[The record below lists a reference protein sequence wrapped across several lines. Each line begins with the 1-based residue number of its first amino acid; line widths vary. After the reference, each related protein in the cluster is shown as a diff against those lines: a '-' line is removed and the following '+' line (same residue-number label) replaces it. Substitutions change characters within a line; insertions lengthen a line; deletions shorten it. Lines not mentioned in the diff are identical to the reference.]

1 MAKVEFEVG
10 QVVSVLEGAFFGEK
24 RNPRELKDYK
34 VKSFN
39 GTSVYLV
46 PVDDEMTQFPAR
58 FNRKTLT
65 SKSSFG
71 QSAFHIILD
80 KDAYFEKLDEKKRIR
95 RLKEEILVNLKES
108 MNEETL
114 KKVLALLKD

>member
-10 QVVSVLEGAFFGEK
+10 QVVSVLEGVFFGEK
-24 RNPRELKDYK
+24 RNPREIKDYK

-46 PVDDEMTQFPAR
+46 PVDDEMTHFPIR

-71 QSAFHIILD
+71 QSASHIVLD
-80 KDAYFEKLDEKKRIR
+80 KRTYFEKLDEKKRIR
-95 RLKEEILVNLKES
+95 RLKEEILVNLQES
-108 MNEETL
+108 IDEETL
-114 KKVLALLKD
+114 KNVLALLKD